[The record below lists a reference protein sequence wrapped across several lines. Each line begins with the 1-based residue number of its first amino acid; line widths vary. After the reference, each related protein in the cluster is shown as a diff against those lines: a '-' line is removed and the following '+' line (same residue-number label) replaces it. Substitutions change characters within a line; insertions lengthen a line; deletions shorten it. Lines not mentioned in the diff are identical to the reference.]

1 MDQCPTTYTK
11 TIDDTRS
18 QHILI
23 KYRTYQK
30 HSIYKI
36 QFVVV
41 SESYNHEKFKNF
53 SPNSTLLRANTIL
66 RIERLKKESMNQQS
80 VCKRLG

>member
-1 MDQCPTTYTK
+1 M
-11 TIDDTRS
+11 
-18 QHILI
+18 
-23 KYRTYQK
+23 
-30 HSIYKI
+30 YKI

-80 VCKRLG
+80 VWKRLG